1 MTFTDFK
8 PFTTEQLERNL
19 AIAFKDAVYPT
30 DTPYA
35 PSLDVKTFAIEYLK
49 DYKQELLEHEQYEKL
64 CQFHQMERIYCLYIP

>member
-35 PSLDVKTFAIEYLK
+35 PSLDVKEFAIAYLK
-49 DYKQELLEHEQYEKL
+49 DYKQELLA
-64 CQFHQMERIYCLYIP
+64 